1 MLELTLPCVGLASHL
16 QGEVIHQDA
25 SCYGT
30 AAIKSGNSCDKIRQR
45 RAMWPECVFTFARG
59 SCYRALARVLENVWY
74 SDSLTKS

>member
-30 AAIKSGNSCDKIRQR
+30 AAIKSGNGGLCGLSVSLRL
-45 RAMWPECVFTFARG
+45 PL
-59 SCYRALARVLENVWY
+59 ALAIVHSPEFWKMCGTVIR
-74 SDSLTKS
+74 